1 MEEIRIM
8 SKARRLITLA
18 LLVALMMALQVP
30 QPAKAQPVVLK
41 MWHIATEAD
50 AMGPLMN
57 ATIERFNKANEGKV
71 QIEAQSIENDA
82 FKTQLQVAV
91 SAGEQPDIFQTWGGG
106 LLQSYVEQGIVRE
119 IKELSGDAGK
129 KFSAGS
135 LAPATFDGK
144 HYAVPANLA
153 GVFLWTN
160 VDMFKANN
168 LALPDTW
175 ENFIAA
181 CKGLKAKD
189 ITPVQL
195 GNKDKWPGAFWLI
208 YLATRIGGP
217 EAFSNAFNRVNGGTF
232 EDPAFVKAG
241 AAIQEAVNAGCFE
254 EGYNG
259 TPYDQSLIGTEL
271 AAMQLQGDWNLGGLK
286 NLDAELTAKSLR
298 PLAFPVVKDGKGKG
312 TDMVGGT
319 GMAFAVSVNAPKEAE
334 AAIIELMSNDEYGQ
348 ELAKAGYLPALIG
361 YDKYIED
368 PIVQSMGKM
377 LGEATYMQ
385 LYYDQFLPPVLAQVH
400 LETTQQLFGLSTTP
414 EEAAKAMEEAAVKE
428 LDMEATM
435 EATP

>member
-1 MEEIRIM
+1 MNKVLR
-8 SKARRLITLA
+8 AAA
-18 LLVALMMALQVP
+18 LLVILSLVVTGLQVR
-30 QPAKAQPVVLK
+30 PAKAAPVVIT

-50 AMGPLMN
+50 PMGPLMQ
-57 ATIERFNKANEGKV
+57 ATIDRFNKAHEGEI

-106 LLQSYVEQGIVRE
+106 LLQTYVEQGIVRE
-119 IKELSGDAGK
+119 IKDLSGDAGK

-160 VDMFKANN
+160 VDLFKENN
-168 LALPDTW
+168 IALPDTW
-175 ENFIAA
+175 TNFIAA
-181 CKGLKAKD
+181 CKGLKEKG

-217 EAFSNAFNRVNGGTF
+217 EAFANAFNRVEGATF

-241 AAIQEAVNAGCFE
+241 EAIQEAVNAGCFE

-259 TPYDQSLIGTEL
+259 TGYDQALIGTGI

-286 NLDAELTAKSLR
+286 GVDKELVEKSIR
-298 PLAFPVVKDGKGKG
+298 PLPFPTVEGGKGKG

-319 GMAFAVSVNAPKEAE
+319 GMAFAVSADAPAEAE
-334 AAIIELMSNDEYGQ
+334 AAIIELMSSDEYGKD
-348 ELAKAGYLPALIG
+348 LAKAGYLPAIVG

-385 LYYDQFLPPVLAQVH
+385 LYYDQFLPPALAQVH
-400 LETTQQLFGLSTTP
+400 LETTQKLFGLQMTP
-414 EEAAKAMEEAAVKE
+414 EEAAAEVEKAAQKE
-428 LDMEATM
+428 LAESEATM